1 MEEALGL
8 AKNIVSVVGVV
19 EMIKNFDKQKKVP
32 GFVWVILTV
41 IFGTLSVMPFVPEVA
56 LDAALVVSI
65 STLFYDVILQNIKKS
80 IAKKFGG
87 DNE

>member
-1 MEEALGL
+1 MEEFFGFT
-8 AKNIVSVVGVV
+8 KNIISVVGVV

-41 IFGTLSVMPFVPEVA
+41 ILGTLSVLPFVPDWV
-56 LDAALVVSI
+56 LDAALVVSV
-65 STLFYDVILQNIKKS
+65 SSLFYDVILQNIKKTL
-80 IAKKFGG
+80 AKKFGG

>member
-1 MEEALGL
+1 MEEAFGL

-19 EMIKNFDKQKKVP
+19 EMIKNFDKQNKVP

-41 IFGTLSVMPFVPEVA
+41 IFGTVSVLPFIPA
-56 LDAALVVSI
+56 WTLDAALVASV
-65 STLFYDVILQNIKKS
+65 STLFYDVILKNIKKL
-80 IAKKFGG
+80 INRKLGG

>member
-1 MEEALGL
+1 
-8 AKNIVSVVGVV
+8 
-19 EMIKNFDKQKKVP
+19 
-32 GFVWVILTV
+32 
-41 IFGTLSVMPFVPEVA
+41 VPEVA

-65 STLFYDVILQNIKKS
+65 STLFYDVILQNIKKA

>member
-1 MEEALGL
+1 MEEAIGL
-8 AKNIVSVVGVV
+8 FKNIISVVGVV

-32 GFVWVILTV
+32 GFVWVILTI

-65 STLFYDVILQNIKKS
+65 STLFYDVILQNIKKA

-87 DNE
+87 ENE

>member
-1 MEEALGL
+1 MEEIL
-8 AKNIVSVVGVV
+8 AFAKQIVSVVGTV

-32 GFVWVILTV
+32 GWVWVILT
-41 IFGTLSVMPFVPEVA
+41 IAFGLLSVLPFIPEWA
-56 LDAALVVSI
+56 LDAALVISV
-65 STLFYDVILQNIKKS
+65 STLFYDVILQNIKKA

>member
-1 MEEALGL
+1 MEELLGFT
-8 AKNIVSVVGVV
+8 KQIVSVVGTV
-19 EMIKNFDKQKKVP
+19 EMIKNFDKQKKIP

-41 IFGTLSVMPFVPEVA
+41 ILGTLSVLPFIPAWV

-65 STLFYDVILQNIKKS
+65 SSLFYDVILQNIKKAF
-80 IAKKFGG
+80 AKKFGG

>member
-1 MEEALGL
+1 MEEIL
-8 AKNIVSVVGVV
+8 AFAKQIVSVVGTV

-32 GFVWVILTV
+32 GWVWVILT
-41 IFGTLSVMPFVPEVA
+41 IAFGLLSVLPFTPEWA
-56 LDAALVVSI
+56 LDAALVISV
-65 STLFYDVILQNIKKS
+65 STLFYDVILQNIKKA